1 MIIER
6 WIAGVLVGEL
16 HWDERP
22 GAIIEVHLDVM
33 DGYRRQ
39 GIGRSMM
46 QEIEVMARREKIKSL
61 TTFTAGD
68 NLLAQKFF
76 QAMGFVAV
84 MAWGLYGHGR
94 DGCFMWKTIG
104 APE

>member
-6 WIAGVLVGEL
+6 WVAGVLVGEL

-22 GAIIEVHLDVM
+22 GSIIEVHLDVM

-46 QEIEVMARREKIKSL
+46 QEIEAMARREKMKSL

-68 NLLAQKFF
+68 NLPAQDFF
-76 QAMGFVAV
+76 MAMGFVGKPV
-84 MAWGLYGHGR
+84 TDLYGFGR
-94 DGCFMWKTIG
+94 NGCFMWKTIG